1 MSVPIRYL
9 ALSLAISTL
18 SVSQAQGFLDGLF
31 KKTGSSRGGAEQTLV
46 NQGAADAKLAQAQQ
60 AESSGN
66 SRRAR
71 DLYRSITKTYPNSDA
86 AAKAQFRYA
95 KILQNSG
102 DGRKAFDAYDDLLSN
117 YRNTPD
123 FNEAVMNQ
131 FMIAEKLQKSEKKG
145 FFGIGATVQPSKLI
159 EMFESI
165 AESAPYTEFAPRS
178 LLNISKVHISE
189 ERIPEA
195 LSTLNLVTDTYRGT
209 KYATEAQYEVF
220 RLRGVKAENSN
231 SPEEDRA
238 QVEAGIDFMSQ
249 NPNDARSQDIQS
261 NLREIEERTMEKRY
275 NTGLFYEK
283 SGKPESARVYY
294 REVVK
299 NPNTPWAAK
308 AQARLNA
315 LDSAPPSV
323 EKKAGFFGPNPI
335 KKDKVEMRTTDDTV
349 VPLPSGE

>member
-1 MSVPIRYL
+1 MNIPTRCI
-9 ALSLAISTL
+9 AISLAISTL

-31 KKTGSSRGGAEQTLV
+31 SKPGNGGAEESV
-46 NQGAADAKLAQAQQ
+46 INQSAADAKLAQAQQ

-66 SRRAR
+66 ARKAR
-71 DLYRSITKTYPNSDA
+71 DLYRSITKSYPNSDA

-102 DGRKAFDAYDDLLSN
+102 DEKKAFDAYEDLISN

-131 FMIAEKLQKSEKKG
+131 FAIAEKLQTTEKKG
-145 FFGIGATVQPSKLI
+145 FLGLGASVQPSKLI

-165 AESAPYTEFAPRS
+165 AEAAPYTEFAPRA
-178 LLNISKVHISE
+178 LINISKVHVSE
-189 ERIPEA
+189 QQIPQA
-195 LSTLNLVTDTYRGT
+195 LASLKLVTDTYQGT
-209 KYATEAQYEVF
+209 KYATEAQYEIF

-231 SPEEDRA
+231 SPQEDRA

-249 NPNDARSQDIQS
+249 NPNDERAQDIQA

-308 AQARLNA
+308 AQARLTA
-315 LDSAPPSV
+315 LDNAPPSV

-335 KKDKVEMRTTDDTV
+335 KKDEVEMRTSEDSV